1 MKALTATLILF
12 ALLIGVVVANSI
24 YVRSVSQ
31 KIGDIAEDLKT
42 ASSKED
48 AISNLKSIWH
58 RNKPYLNLSIRANEI
73 ERMNDLIE
81 ALEASYNAQN
91 EAEFQKYCIL
101 ISELAE
107 EFSHYETISP
117 NSVF

>member
-1 MKALTATLILF
+1 MKAISATLILF
-12 ALLIGVVVANSI
+12 ALLIVAVITNSI

-31 KIGDIAEDLKT
+31 KIGNIAEDLKT
-42 ASSKED
+42 APSKE
-48 AISNLKSIWH
+48 AISDLKSIWSK
-58 RNKPYLNLSIRANEI
+58 NKPYLNLSIRANEI
-73 ERMNDLIE
+73 EQMNDLIE
-81 ALEASYNAQN
+81 SLEASYNAQN